1 MEASGRCRV
10 KTAGEECP
18 FFAAVFLHELGEAWK
33 VCERGCSLR
42 GVLQARR
49 FFFEAALSGAGRAR
63 ATFLRPHP
71 KSRVQ
76 GPRSSRAPGHI
87 HPADWMGL
95 QPIQSEVMLLA

>member
-1 MEASGRCRV
+1 M

-49 FFFEAALSGAGRAR
+49 FFFEDALSGAGRAR
-63 ATFLRPHP
+63 EAFLRPQP
-71 KSRVQ
+71 KSRAQLAQFSHAWVY
-76 GPRSSRAPGHI
+76 SSR
-87 HPADWMGL
+87 
-95 QPIQSEVMLLA
+95 